1 MDSQI
6 QELKELIDKS
16 RNTVVITGAGV
27 SMSSGIGDVEH
38 WNLGTVLQ
46 MSSVTLLKLAP
57 KRYYKAVWKSFLN
70 PIFNNGANIT
80 HKKLAEL
87 EKENKIQGIIT
98 TNIDHLH
105 KLAGSKNVAEIQG
118 SFAVNKCLKCNKRY
132 NDIHIWNNGKVPKC
146 ECGGVIGA
154 FPVYAHVGQLIP
166 EAEKARKWI
175 ELAEL
180 IIVIGANGS
189 YYWSYGNHIK
199 PNAKIVQ
206 INPKST
212 FFDNKSI
219 LNIRKKSDEVF
230 SEL

>member
-16 RNTVVITGAGV
+16 RNTVVITEAGV
-27 SMSSGIGDVEH
+27 SMSSGIGNVEH

-57 KRYYKAVWKSFLN
+57 KRY
-70 PIFNNGANIT
+70 
-80 HKKLAEL
+80 
-87 EKENKIQGIIT
+87 
-98 TNIDHLH
+98 
-105 KLAGSKNVAEIQG
+105 
-118 SFAVNKCLKCNKRY
+118 
-132 NDIHIWNNGKVPKC
+132 
-146 ECGGVIGA
+146 IGA